1 MIIIKLTLLA
11 FLITYSLISAA
22 NPITGKVVNVND
34 GDTVTL
40 LLGNSTTIKVRLSE
54 IDAPEKNQPWGQK
67 SKEALTSLVATK
79 IVSVHVNGKDRYGRT
94 LGTLLIGNEN
104 INKLMVKR
112 GNAWP
117 YTKYVVDQEYFDLQ
131 AYAKTKK
138 IGLWALNPD
147 QIIPPW
153 EWRQKKR

>member
-1 MIIIKLTLLA
+1 MKIIKLTLLA

-67 SKEALTSLVATK
+67 SKEALTLLVATK
-79 IVSVHVNGKDRYGRT
+79 IASVHVNGKDRYGRT
-94 LGTLLIGNEN
+94 
-104 INKLMVKR
+104 
-112 GNAWP
+112 
-117 YTKYVVDQEYFDLQ
+117 
-131 AYAKTKK
+131 
-138 IGLWALNPD
+138 
-147 QIIPPW
+147 
-153 EWRQKKR
+153 